1 MFWLKP
7 LIQQLIHSYIFAFI
21 ISKTSSDQWM
31 PGPTRH
37 KSFWWL
43 DRNINVFHMQTSAFC
58 TPKPPSSCLR
68 IFLYYWQVRKCEA
81 RRNARS
87 PAKIYFPFFMD
98 GSQPIGA
105 TLHCSKIFPF
115 FPLPPGFSCLE
126 PITWKIRPF
135 HWKAKPRPVDIFTMN
150 WWPVRWN
157 TYLNC
162 LGAVCEVSL
171 SKCLHT
177 RLHIPLPA
185 HHHQKKFT

>member
-1 MFWLKP
+1 MAWPKRKCV
-7 LIQQLIHSYIFAFI
+7 SYAN
-21 ISKTSSDQWM
+21 ISILH
-31 PGPTRH
+31 PH
-37 KSFWWL
+37 
-43 DRNINVFHMQTSAFC
+43 
-58 TPKPPSSCLR
+58 KPPFSCLR

-87 PAKIYFPFFMD
+87 PPRINFPFFMD

-115 FPLPPGFSCLE
+115 FSSPPGFTCLE

-135 HWKAKPRPVDIFTMN
+135 HWKAKPGPVDIFTMN
-150 WWPVRWN
+150 WWPARWN

-162 LGAVCEVSL
+162 LGAVCEVSR

-177 RLHIPLPA
+177 GLHIPPPP
-185 HHHQKKFT
+185 KKNYLEIKVFIAANPQTTSSCAM